1 MNKTDP
7 SNCTHTQCPHC
18 NTLFQITEEQLT
30 SLEGKVRCGYCYR
43 TFNARETLI
52 NELTEPASAT
62 VQVKLAKPDNQA
74 LAAISSAKQELQ
86 ANTRQQ
92 LGSAPKPNQKKL
104 PLNTLV
110 WPLGLV
116 LLSLTFIAQYTYFY
130 RGDLAQQ
137 HPPLRAWLGTMCDK
151 LGCTMPLIKAP
162 QELQLVGHDMRTHPD
177 QPNALRVRGTFINN
191 ADFSQPYPVIRLSLM
206 DLNGQII
213 AHRDFSAND
222 YLTPPPPPETGIPPA
237 GKIEA
242 ELDIMELTPKIMG
255 FSLKAL

>member
-1 MNKTDP
+1 MNKTNP
-7 SNCTHTQCPHC
+7 SDYTHTQCPHC

-43 TFNARETLI
+43 TFNAKETLI
-52 NELTEPASAT
+52 SELSEPAPAN
-62 VQVKLAKPDNQA
+62 VQVKLAKPDTQA

-86 ANTRQQ
+86 ANSRQE
-92 LGSAPKPNQKKL
+92 LDSSPKSNKRKLSPSA
-104 PLNTLV
+104 V
-110 WPLGLV
+110 AWPLGLV
-116 LLSLTFIAQYTYFY
+116 LLSLTFIVQYAYFY

-137 HPPLRAWLGTMCDK
+137 HIPLRSWLHTMCDK
-151 LGCTMPLIKAP
+151 FNCTMPLIKAP
-162 QELQLVGHDMRTHPD
+162 QALQLIGHDMRTHPERPD
-177 QPNALRVRGTFINN
+177 ALRVRGTFINN
-191 ADFSQPYPVIRLSLM
+191 ADFSQPYPVIRLSLT

-222 YLTPPPPPETGIPPA
+222 YLTNAPPPGTGIPPA

-242 ELDIMELTPKIMG
+242 KLDIMDLTPKIMG